1 MVTTLGYTE
10 ILDILR
16 ILATFVLLV
25 FCSYSDIRWRKVTNK
40 VWIPFVLIGIILAVV
55 EFSINFDLARIVWY
69 VISFVIVFFASYF
82 IFAIGGFG
90 GADAKLFIFLSVLF
104 THYPSILSKYPLMP
118 LEPALAISPSIG
130 ALAVAPSIGVY
141 PLTIFP
147 LTVLVN
153 TFIVSIA
160 VPVSIL
166 IYNLIKLPK
175 DQRSDKGYYMFM
187 CLKIKREKIDE
198 VKMRVMD
205 EDDNYA
211 WVSPKIPL
219 MVFITV
225 GFIIALIYGDLIYGI
240 ISLFI

>member
-1 MVTTLGYTE
+1 MVAALGYIE

-16 ILATFVLLV
+16 VLITLALLA

-40 VWIPFVLIGIILAVV
+40 VWIPFVIIGLIFAVV
-55 EFSINFDLARIVWY
+55 EFSISFDLARLIWY
-69 VISFVIVFFASYF
+69 ILSFVIVFFISYF

-104 THYPSILSKYPLMP
+104 THYPVFGKYPLMP
-118 LEPALAISPSIG
+118 LNPVLAISPNTG
-130 ALAVAPSIGVY
+130 ALAVAPSIGIY

-147 LTVLVN
+147 LSVLVN
-153 TFIVSIA
+153 TFILSLA
-160 VPVSIL
+160 VPISIL

-187 CLKIKREKIDE
+187 CLRINKDKIDE

-205 EDDNYA
+205 EDDDYA
-211 WVSPKIPL
+211 WISPKIPL
-219 MVFITV
+219 MIFITI

-240 ISLFI
+240 ISLLI